1 MRNRTH
7 TMHFNV
13 YYRQRQVYRVYSQK
27 CKNIAIQKKRSPSPT
42 QTDFLFAGKLG
53 SDKYQDAAQCEEQNA
68 PHRLDDGT
76 EPPDLLFVVFHRCI
90 LSKPRTRDTAC
101 PYSKTTIS
109 LDGKTIHLGYFYG
122 LFINVPG
129 WNIQPANIAG
139 PHNGAD
145 PVQVE

>member
-1 MRNRTH
+1 MFTIGNA
-7 TMHFNV
+7 
-13 YYRQRQVYRVYSQK
+13 K
-27 CKNIAIQKKRSPSPT
+27 CIECIQKNAKKKKSVSN
-42 QTDFLFAGKLG
+42 TDGLSLCGKLG
-53 SDKYQDAAQCEEQNA
+53 TDKYQDTAQCEEQNA
-68 PHRLDDGT
+68 PHRLDDRT

-122 LFINVPG
+122 LFINVPA

-139 PHNGAD
+139 PHNGANSHE
-145 PVQVE
+145 VE

>member
-1 MRNRTH
+1 
-7 TMHFNV
+7 MHFNV
-13 YYRQRQVYRVYSQK
+13 YYRQRQVYRVYLEK
-27 CKNIAIQKKRSPSPT
+27 CKKKKSVSN
-42 QTDFLFAGKLG
+42 TDGLSFCGGKLG
-53 SDKYQDAAQCEEQNA
+53 TDKNQDAAQCEEQNA

-122 LFINVPG
+122 LFINVPA

-145 PVQVE
+145 SVQIKCHIVSLRQLQL

>member
-1 MRNRTH
+1 M
-7 TMHFNV
+7 
-13 YYRQRQVYRVYSQK
+13 
-27 CKNIAIQKKRSPSPT
+27 QKKKKSVSN
-42 QTDFLFAGKLG
+42 TDGLSLCGKLG
-53 SDKYQDAAQCEEQNA
+53 TDKNQDTAQCEEQNA

-139 PHNGAD
+139 PHNGAGSR
-145 PVQVE
+145 QAA